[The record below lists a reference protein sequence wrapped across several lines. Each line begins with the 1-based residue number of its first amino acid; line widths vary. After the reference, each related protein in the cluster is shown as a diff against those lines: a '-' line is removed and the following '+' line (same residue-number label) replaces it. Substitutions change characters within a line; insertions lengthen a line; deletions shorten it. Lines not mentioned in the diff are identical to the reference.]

1 MRGLSMTDRPF
12 STLAAACALVLCAF
26 GPARAQDAQYWTND
40 YGNRARLLG
49 GAMVGSASDLS
60 AVYYNPGRLALLE
73 SAQAFLTGYVFNHD
87 HLSLTNPVAPAD
99 GITSSRFDAVAALI
113 AGELRFKFLGDS
125 RLAYSFMNR
134 HDFEIRLSDEVIFDD
149 PDPVEA
155 PDLELLAGNVGY
167 QTRLSEYWAGFTWA
181 KPLGSGLGLGI
192 STFVSVRSQRARSNA
207 EFQELTDRGEAT
219 VVSRLRDYSYN
230 SWRVLPKIGLGWE
243 REPWSLGFTVTSP
256 GVKLWGSGD
265 ETLNASVVG
274 QAEAPDGTLPTY
286 IAVDSQEDI
295 PSTYNSPWAVAIGA
309 AYLFSSSTRAHF
321 TAEWFSSNNRTI
333 LDAEPFVPQ
342 TGGELLDPS
351 VHLEMKSLAN
361 VGIGVEH
368 VFTEKLTSYASFR
381 TDFSGAAEPI
391 PSETTFAIWDLYHL
405 GAGVQATVGRS
416 DFTLGLMYSRGTQTR
431 PNALVDL
438 GLEGKNGLLSEE
450 TKYSFT
456 RLTLLLGF
464 QLAFAPELGTG

>member
-1 MRGLSMTDRPF
+1 MTNRSF
-12 STLAAACALVLCAF
+12 STLAAVSALVLCAF

-73 SAQAFLTGYVFNHD
+73 SAGAFLTGYVFNYD
-87 HLSLTNPVAPAD
+87 HLSLTNPVAPGD
-99 GITSSRFDAVAALI
+99 GVTSSRFDAIAALI
-113 AGELRFKFLGDS
+113 AGELRFGFLGDS

-134 HDFEIRLSDEVIFDD
+134 HDFDIRLNEEVILED

-155 PDLELLAGNVGY
+155 PDLELLAGSLGY
-167 QTRLSEYWAGFTWA
+167 ETRLSEYWAGFTWA
-181 KPLGSGLGLGI
+181 KPLGGGLGLGI
-192 STFVSVRSQRARSNA
+192 STFVSVRSQRARSIVD
-207 EFQELTDRGEAT
+207 FQELTDQGEAT
-219 VVSRLRDYSYN
+219 VLSRLRGYSYD

-243 REPWSLGFTVTSP
+243 SEPWSLGVTVTTP

-265 ETLNASVVG
+265 ETLSSSLVG
-274 QAEAPDGTLPTY
+274 QVERPDGTLPTY

-295 PSTYNSPWAVAIGA
+295 PSTFNSPWSVAVGA
-309 AYLFSSSTRAHF
+309 AYLFSSATRAHVS
-321 TAEWFSSNNRTI
+321 AEWFASNNRTI
-333 LDAEPFVPQ
+333 LDAEPFAPQ
-342 TGGELLDPS
+342 TGGEPLDPS
-351 VHLEMKSLAN
+351 VYLEMKALAN

-368 VFTEKLTSYASFR
+368 IFSEKLTSYASFR
-381 TDFSGAAEPI
+381 TDFSGAREPI
-391 PSETTFAIWDLYHL
+391 PTETTFAIWDLFHL

-416 DFTLGLMYSRGTQTR
+416 DFTLGLMYSHGSQSR
-431 PNALVDL
+431 PNALIDL
-438 GLEGKNGLLSEE
+438 GLEDESGLLSQE

-464 QLAFAPELGTG
+464 QLAFAPDIGTG

>member
-1 MRGLSMTDRPF
+1 MTNRSL

-73 SAQAFLTGYVFNHD
+73 SAGAFLTGYVFNYD
-87 HLSLTNPVAPAD
+87 HLSLTNPAAPED
-99 GITSSRFDAVAALI
+99 GVTSSRLDAIAALI
-113 AGELRFKFLGDS
+113 AGELRFGFLGDS

-134 HDFEIRLSDEVIFDD
+134 HDFEIRLNEEVILEA
-149 PDPVEA
+149 PDLVEA
-155 PDLELLAGNVGY
+155 PDLELLAGNLGY
-167 QTRLSEYWAGFTWA
+167 ETRLSEYWAGFTWA

-192 STFVSVRSQRARSNA
+192 STFVSVRSQRARSNVG
-207 EFQELTDRGEAT
+207 FQELTDQGEAT
-219 VVSRLRDYSYN
+219 VVSRLRDYNYD

-243 REPWSLGFTVTSP
+243 SEPWSVGFTVTSP

-265 ETLNASVVG
+265 ETLSTSVVG
-274 QAEAPDGTLPTY
+274 QVEAPDGTLPTY

-295 PSTYNSPWAVAIGA
+295 PSTFNSPWAVAIGA

-321 TAEWFSSNNRTI
+321 SAEWFSSNNRTI

-342 TGGELLDPS
+342 TGGEPLDPS
-351 VHLEMKSLAN
+351 VYLEMKSLAN

-368 VFTEKLTSYASFR
+368 VFNEKLTSYASFR
-381 TDFSGAAEPI
+381 TDFSGAKEPI
-391 PSETTFAIWDLYHL
+391 PTETTFAIWDLYHL

-416 DFTLGLMYSRGTQTR
+416 DFTLGLMYSHGSQRR

-438 GLEGKNGLLSEE
+438 GLEDESGLLSED